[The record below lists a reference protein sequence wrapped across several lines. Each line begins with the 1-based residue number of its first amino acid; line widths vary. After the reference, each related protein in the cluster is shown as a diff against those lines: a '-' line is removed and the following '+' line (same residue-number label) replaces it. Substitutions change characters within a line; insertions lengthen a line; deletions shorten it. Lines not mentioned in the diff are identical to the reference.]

1 MRDLWTWDE
10 VDIATWQEQ
19 DYKASLALE
28 ELFHLDRQVE
38 RSVDRVNS
46 EATRCHWIMQILK
59 TIRRHKTIE
68 KPQSFPKYKQEKSP
82 TYQLKR
88 KSTLSIIVE
97 ELQPSNIETGTF
109 TP

>member
-1 MRDLWTWDE
+1 ML
-10 VDIATWQEQ
+10 QEKSPK
-19 DYKASLALE
+19 YK
-28 ELFHLDRQVE
+28 Q
-38 RSVDRVNS
+38 
-46 EATRCHWIMQILK
+46 
-59 TIRRHKTIE
+59 E
-68 KPQSFPKYKQEKSP
+68 KSPRYKQEKSP